1 MGLVVG
7 VGMEGKG
14 SGSSIISGMNI
25 EELNT
30 AHMESYCEFHRSAHF
45 YQQRILITLQLL

>member
-25 EELNT
+25 EKLNT
-30 AHMESYCEFHRSAHF
+30 CGV
-45 YQQRILITLQLL
+45 LL

>member
-14 SGSSIISGMNI
+14 SGSSIISGMNV

-30 AHMESYCEFHRSAHF
+30 AHVESCCEFHRSAHF